1 LAKVFKR
8 VKIMAK
14 AFINEKGF
22 KIIECSALENVNL
35 GGGMGICDFCGNHSS
50 TFSTTGY
57 YIAVLNSWYCEDCYN
72 EWVKGAI
79 NYPSDRKIEDRNFEM
94 YKDILGI
101 N

>member
-1 LAKVFKR
+1 
-8 VKIMAK
+8 MAK

-35 GGGMGICDFCGNHSS
+35 GSGMGICDFCNSPS
-50 TFSTTGY
+50 EKGY
-57 YIAVLNSWYCEDCYN
+57 YISVLNSWYCEDCYN
-72 EWVKGAI
+72 EWVKQAI
-79 NYPSDRKIEDRNFEM
+79 NYPSDRRIEDRNFEM